1 MRDLLAQARRMVDVV
16 IVDAPPLLPVADTAI
31 LLTEVDGAL
40 LLVRHGAT
48 HRDHLTRA
56 VTRVQAV
63 GGKLL
68 GTVVNRVPMG
78 GRAGAYGYYGYGYG
92 YPLMYSS
99 TSPNSR
105 ERATSKGRR
114 ARR

>member
-1 MRDLLAQARRMVDVV
+1 
-16 IVDAPPLLPVADTAI
+16 VADSAI

-48 HRDHLTRA
+48 NRDQLSRA
-56 VTRVQAV
+56 VARVQAV

-68 GTVVNRVPMG
+68 GTVVNRVPSG
-78 GRAGAYGYYGYGYG
+78 ARAGAYGYYGYGYG
-92 YPLMYSS
+92 YDYAGKP
-99 TSPNSR
+99 TT
-105 ERATSKGRR
+105 ERQSAAKGRR